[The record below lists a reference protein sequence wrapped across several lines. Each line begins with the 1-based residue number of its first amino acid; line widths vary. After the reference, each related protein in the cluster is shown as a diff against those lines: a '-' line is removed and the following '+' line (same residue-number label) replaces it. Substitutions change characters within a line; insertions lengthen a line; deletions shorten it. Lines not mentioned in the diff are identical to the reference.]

1 MEMRLKKVVPII
13 IQIIRRKISKIVSLS
28 LPFCLK
34 FRHFNCDVSEKA
46 ILS

>member
-28 LPFCLK
+28 AVLLEIPTL
-34 FRHFNCDVSEKA
+34 
-46 ILS
+46 